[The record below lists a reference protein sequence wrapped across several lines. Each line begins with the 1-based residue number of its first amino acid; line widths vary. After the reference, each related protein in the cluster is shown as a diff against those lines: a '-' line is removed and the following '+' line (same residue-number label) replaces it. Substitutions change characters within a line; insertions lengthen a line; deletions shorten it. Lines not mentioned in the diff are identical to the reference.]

1 VGRVSRLEA
10 SIAVAMGRL
19 VYRRM
24 AQCLAPHRIRL
35 RYPQNIVKL
44 LQSEPSPHHCY
55 HCTYNASDICHLCT
69 QSANCFFYRDRLPTS
84 TTNHQPPTTNR
95 ATTAPKTRLY
105 RALSKNILLSYW
117 SALHTTVKT
126 TANGCLSDHSALF
139 RTKETASTI
148 PTFS

>member
-1 VGRVSRLEA
+1 
-10 SIAVAMGRL
+10 MGRL

-69 QSANCFFYRDRLPTS
+69 QSANCFLYRDRLPTS
-84 TTNHQPPTTNR
+84 TTNHQPPTERRQLQRPVSILVHTPHDRQNYRERMSLRSFSSIQDEGNRKHYTNVLIDQAR
-95 ATTAPKTRLY
+95 QHPTTPLY
-105 RALSKNILLSYW
+105 NS
-117 SALHTTVKT
+117 
-126 TANGCLSDHSALF
+126 
-139 RTKETASTI
+139 
-148 PTFS
+148 P